1 MKYLF
6 LFTAM
11 AALAACATPVP
22 IYQPA
27 QTENA
32 LGYRDYP
39 IESNRYRISYRSSS
53 EEAADRFALRRAAQ
67 LTANNGYDWFE
78 IVNRSA
84 EMNTNAS
91 SGSRVS
97 IGGGTGSYGSG
108 VSLGGGIGLGL
119 GTASSGNTLVRLEV
133 VMGAG
138 PRPDRPNTYEADAV
152 LANISG

>member
-6 LFTAM
+6 LFAATAL
-11 AALAACATPVP
+11 LAACATSVPV
-22 IYQPA
+22 YQPA

-78 IVNRSA
+78 VVNRSA
-84 EMNTNAS
+84 DRDANAN

-108 VSLGGGIGLGL
+108 VSLGGGIGFGL
-119 GTASSGNTLVRLEV
+119 GSSSSGNTLVRLEV

-138 PRPDRPNTYEADAV
+138 PRPDRPNTYDADAV